1 MRGKQ
6 LVSSGMVVGLLAIS
20 VIALEDSYSS
30 QEIRTEAKHTKIIV
44 DSVSENIEL
53 PESLK
58 IPKILISNKNVL
70 KKRIRQNKTSYQRI
84 SKNDSYLLT
93 KLAMAEAEG
102 EDTKGKALVI
112 MVVLNRVKSNSFP
125 DSVEEVIYQKKQF
138 SPIANGRFDRVE
150 PDEDCR
156 KALKMV
162 MADNWDESKGALYF
176 ESESKS
182 TWHRNN
188 LQFLFQHGKHLFYT
202 DKEG

>member
-1 MRGKQ
+1 MQVKKII
-6 LVSSGMVVGLLAIS
+6 SSGMVVGLLAIS
-20 VIALEDSYSS
+20 VVALEDSYSS
-30 QEIRTEAKHTKIIV
+30 QVIRTEAKHTKIIV

-58 IPKILISNKNVL
+58 IPNILISNKSVP
-70 KKRIRQNKTSYQRI
+70 KKKIKQAKTPYQGIGKKER
-84 SKNDSYLLT
+84 YLLA

-102 EDTKGKALVI
+102 EDIEGKALVI
-112 MVVLNRVKSNSFP
+112 MVVLNRVKSDSFP
-125 DSVEEVIYQKKQF
+125 NSVEEVIYQRKQF
-138 SPIANGRFDRVE
+138 SPIDNGRFNKVE
-150 PDEDCR
+150 PDENCR

-162 MADNWDESKGALYF
+162 MTDNWDESKGALYF

>member
-1 MRGKQ
+1 
-6 LVSSGMVVGLLAIS
+6 MVVGLLAIS
-20 VIALEDSYSS
+20 VVALEDSYSS
-30 QEIRTEAKHTKIIV
+30 QVIRTEAKHTKIIV
-44 DSVSENIEL
+44 DSVSENTEL

-58 IPKILISNKNVL
+58 IPNILISNKSVP
-70 KKRIRQNKTSYQRI
+70 KKKIKQNKTPKQEI
-84 SKNDSYLLT
+84 SKKESYLLE

-102 EDTKGKALVI
+102 EDIEGKALVI
-112 MVVLNRVKSNSFP
+112 MVVLNRVKSDSFP
-125 DSVEEVIYQKKQF
+125 DSVKEVIYQKKQF
-138 SPIANGRFDRVE
+138 SPIANGRFNKVE

-162 MADNWDESKGALYF
+162 LTDNWDESKGALYF